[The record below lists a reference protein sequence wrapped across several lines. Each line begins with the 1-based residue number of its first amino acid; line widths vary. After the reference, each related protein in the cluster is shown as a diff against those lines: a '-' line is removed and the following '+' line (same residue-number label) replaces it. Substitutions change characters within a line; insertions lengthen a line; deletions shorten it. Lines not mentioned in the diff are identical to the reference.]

1 MKILLLLAAAGLLYL
16 LQDFIY
22 RNWWDKKLSVSIHFQ
37 DKAVLEGEEATLTE
51 VIENRKLLPLTYL
64 NVKFQVSR
72 NLVFHNMENT
82 SVSDFNYKSDVFSVL
97 FHQRIKR
104 KLVFSC
110 QKRGY
115 YEITQSDIISSN
127 LLMTSEY
134 VGTLPQSTYLYVYPR
149 YLNIDRLDVPFKK
162 MIGTMTSRQFLYEDP
177 FEFRGIRDYTIT
189 DPMNSINWTASARTG
204 DLMVNV
210 HDSTS
215 SQEAIIILNL
225 ETETVWVYEQLHE
238 IAIRL
243 AASISYYFLNAS
255 VPTRMICNGSDC
267 ITDQV
272 AVIPTGSGLRH
283 VNAIAEVLARID
295 LTRTVVSCTEQIKEL
310 TKATA
315 GTASAPLYIMISNS
329 MSDSLQSAF
338 HELIKTGS
346 SAMWIAPLYEDMELR
361 VKQVPNLD
369 IVRWEVNKYEN

>member
-1 MKILLLLAAAGLLYL
+1 M
-16 LQDFIY
+16 
-22 RNWWDKKLSVSIHFQ
+22 R
-37 DKAVLEGEEATLTE
+37 
-51 VIENRKLLPLTYL
+51 RKLLPLAYL

-72 NLVFHNMENT
+72 NLVFQNMENT
-82 SVSDFNYKSDVFSVL
+82 SVSDFNYKNDVFSVL
-97 FHQRIKR
+97 FHQRIR
-104 KLVFSC
+104 RTLVFSC

-134 VGTLPQSTYLYVYPR
+134 ISTLNQNTYLYVYPR
-149 YLNIDRLDVPFKK
+149 YLNIDCLDVPFRK

-177 FEFRGIRDYTIT
+177 FEFRGIRDYTST
-189 DPMNSINWTASARTG
+189 DPMNSVNWTASARTG
-204 DLMVNV
+204 ELMVNV

-243 AASISYYFLNAS
+243 AASISYYFLNTG

-295 LTRTVVSCTEQIKEL
+295 LTRTVVSCTDQLHEL
-310 TKATA
+310 TNKMANST
-315 GTASAPLYIMISNS
+315 SAPLYIMISNS
-329 MSDSLQSAF
+329 MSNSLQDAF
-338 HELIKTGS
+338 EQLIKTGS
-346 SAMWIAPLYEDMELR
+346 CAMWIAPLYEDMDLR
-361 VKQVPNLD
+361 VRKIPNMD
-369 IVRWEVNKYEN
+369 IIRWEVNKYEN

>member
-1 MKILLLLAAAGLLYL
+1 MKILLLLAAAGLLYI
-16 LQDFIY
+16 LQDLIY
-22 RNWWDKKLSVSIHFQ
+22 KTFWDKNLSVSIHFQ
-37 DKAVLEGEEATLTE
+37 DKAVLEGEQATLTE
-51 VIENRKLLPLTYL
+51 VIENRKLLPLAYL

-72 NLVFHNMENT
+72 NLVF
-82 SVSDFNYKSDVFSVL
+82 
-97 FHQRIKR
+97 
-104 KLVFSC
+104 
-110 QKRGY
+110 
-115 YEITQSDIISSN
+115 

-134 VGTLPQSTYLYVYPR
+134 IGTLDQNTYLYVYPK
-149 YLNIDRLDVPFKK
+149 YLNIDCLDVPFRK

-177 FEFRGIRDYTIT
+177 FEFRGIRDYTVT
-189 DPMNSINWTASARTG
+189 DPMNSVNWTASARTG
-204 DLMVNV
+204 ELMVNV

-243 AASISYYFLNAS
+243 AASISYYFLNTG

-295 LTRTVVSCTEQIKEL
+295 LTRTVVSCTDQLHEL
-310 TKATA
+310 TNKMANST
-315 GTASAPLYIMISNS
+315 SAPLYIMISNS
-329 MSDSLQSAF
+329 MSNSLQDAF
-338 HELIKTGS
+338 EQLIKTGS

-361 VKQVPNLD
+361 VRKVPNME
-369 IVRWEVNKYEN
+369 IIRWEVNKYEN